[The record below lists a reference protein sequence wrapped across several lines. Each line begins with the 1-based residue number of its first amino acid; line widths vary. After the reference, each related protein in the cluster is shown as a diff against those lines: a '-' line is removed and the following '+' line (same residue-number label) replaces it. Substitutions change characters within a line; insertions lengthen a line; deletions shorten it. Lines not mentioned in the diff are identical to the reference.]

1 MAKRETVWIA
11 NLYLRLSKEDKR
23 SANAES
29 ISIETQRMKTSN
41 FANNN
46 NIIIRKEYVDD
57 GESGV
62 FFERPEFQAMMHDVE
77 EGNANCIIVKD
88 LSRLGRNDVQANLYY
103 EDIFIAR
110 GIRFIAIDDGVD
122 TYLNGYQQI
131 ATFKNMYNA
140 MYPRDISEKT
150 RSAYKTKS
158 ESGWFLGSKA
168 PYGYKKNPKDKHHL
182 IIDEEVAHI
191 VKHIFDLAKQGYGKR
206 KITKILHEEKIPTPA
221 AYAKAQGMN
230 HYSAMT
236 AHDDE
241 YYWCD
246 DTVGDMLINEV
257 YIGNMVNHKKEK
269 PFKSKK
275 FRDVPKDEWIV
286 VENTHEPIIDKQT
299 FDEVQKLLESRS
311 RETKTGETQ
320 IFAKIIKCM
329 DCKKALV
336 FSNAT
341 KSYVCNTYNLKG
353 KQYCPSHYIRY
364 DELYGVV
371 LADIYAKT
379 VILETDREAL
389 YKAALKCNEQKI
401 MAETKDN
408 QRKLAK
414 ANKRIDELELLIK
427 KTYENS
433 VLGNLSSERMA
444 SLLAEYEKEQAELKV
459 EASRIESEL
468 KEYHKSKDNAI
479 DFVNL
484 IEKYIGI
491 KELNYEILH
500 ELIDRIE
507 VGEKYEYQGE
517 TYQDINIYYKFVGTV
532 EILDD
537 LCYTKD
543 AG

>member
-29 ISIETQRMKTSN
+29 ISIETQRMKTTD
-41 FANNN
+41 FANKNS
-46 NIIIRKEYVDD
+46 IIIRKEYVDD

-62 FFERPEFQAMMHDVE
+62 FFERPAFQEMMRDVD
-77 EGNANCIIVKD
+77 EGNANCVIVRD

-131 ATFKNMYNA
+131 ATFKNMFNA
-140 MYPRDISEKT
+140 AYPRDISIKT
-150 RSAYKTKS
+150 ISAYRTKA
-158 ESGWFLGSKA
+158 ELGWFLGGKA
-168 PYGYKKNPKDKHHL
+168 PYGYQKDTNNKHHL
-182 IIDEEVAHI
+182 VIDNEVAHI

-221 AYAKAQGMN
+221 AYAKTQGIN
-230 HYSAMT
+230 HYAAMT

-241 YYWCD
+241 CYWCD

-257 YIGNMVNHKKEK
+257 YIGNMVNHRKEK

-299 FDEVQKLLESRS
+299 FNEVQKLLESRA

-320 IFAKIIKCM
+320 IFAKLIKCM

-353 KQYCPSHYIRY
+353 KQYCASHYIRY
-364 DELYGVV
+364 DDLYSVI

-379 VILETDREAL
+379 VILETDRESL

-401 MAETKDN
+401 MAETKEN

-414 ANKRIDELELLIK
+414 ANKRIAELELLIK

-433 VLGNLSSERMA
+433 ILGTLSSERMA
-444 SLLAEYEKEQAELKV
+444 SLLSGYEDEQAELKTTV
-459 EASRIESEL
+459 AKIECEL
-468 KEYHKSKDNAI
+468 SEYHKSRDNAI

-491 KELNYEILH
+491 KELTYEILH

-507 VGEKYEYQGE
+507 VGEKYEYNYE

-532 EILDD
+532 DFEKEFNIP
-537 LCYTKD
+537 KV
-543 AG
+543 G

>member
-29 ISIETQRMKTSN
+29 ISIETQRMKTTD
-41 FANNN
+41 FANKNS
-46 NIIIRKEYVDD
+46 IIIRKEYVDD

-62 FFERPEFQAMMHDVE
+62 FFERPAFQEMMRDVD
-77 EGNANCIIVKD
+77 EGNANCVIVRD

-131 ATFKNMYNA
+131 ATFKNMFNA
-140 MYPRDISEKT
+140 AYPRDISIKT
-150 RSAYKTKS
+150 ISAYRTKA
-158 ESGWFLGSKA
+158 ELGWFLGGKA
-168 PYGYKKNPKDKHHL
+168 PYGYQKDPNNKHHL
-182 IIDEEVAHI
+182 VIDNEVAHI

-206 KITKILHEEKIPTPA
+206 KITKILHEEKIPTPST
-221 AYAKAQGMN
+221 YAKAQGIY
-230 HYSAMT
+230 HYAAMT
-236 AHDDE
+236 AHNDE
-241 YYWCD
+241 CYWCD
-246 DTVGDMLINEV
+246 DTVGAMLINEV
-257 YIGNMVNHKKEK
+257 YIGNMVNHRKEK

-299 FDEVQKLLESRS
+299 FNEVQKLLESRA

-320 IFAKIIKCM
+320 IFAKLIKCM

-353 KQYCPSHYIRY
+353 KQYCASHYIRY
-364 DELYGVV
+364 DDLYSVI
-371 LADIYAKT
+371 LADIYAKN
-379 VILETDREAL
+379 VILETDRESL
-389 YKAALKCNEQKI
+389 YKAALKCNEQKL
-401 MAETKDN
+401 MVETKEN

-414 ANKRIDELELLIK
+414 ANKRIAELELLIK

-433 VLGNLSSERMA
+433 ILGNLSSERMA
-444 SLLAEYEKEQAELKV
+444 SLLSGYEDEQAELKATV
-459 EASRIESEL
+459 AKIEGEL
-468 KEYHKSKDNAI
+468 SEYHKSRDNAI

-491 KELNYEILH
+491 KELTYEILH

-507 VGEKYEYQGE
+507 VGEKYEYNYE

-532 EILDD
+532 DFEKEFNIP
-537 LCYTKD
+537 KV
-543 AG
+543 G

>member
-29 ISIETQRMKTSN
+29 ISIETQRMKTTD
-41 FANNN
+41 FANKNS
-46 NIIIRKEYVDD
+46 IIIRKEYVDD

-62 FFERPEFQAMMHDVE
+62 FFERPAFQEMMRDVD
-77 EGNANCIIVKD
+77 EGNANCVIVRD

-131 ATFKNMYNA
+131 ATFKNMFNA
-140 MYPRDISEKT
+140 AYPRDISIKT
-150 RSAYKTKS
+150 ISAYRTKA
-158 ESGWFLGSKA
+158 ELGWFLGGKA
-168 PYGYKKNPKDKHHL
+168 PYGYQKDPNNKHHL
-182 IIDEEVAHI
+182 VIDNEVAHI

-206 KITKILHEEKIPTPA
+206 KITKILHEEKIPTPST
-221 AYAKAQGMN
+221 YAKAQGIY
-230 HYSAMT
+230 HYAAMT
-236 AHDDE
+236 AHNDE
-241 YYWCD
+241 CYWCD
-246 DTVGDMLINEV
+246 DTVGAMLINEV
-257 YIGNMVNHKKEK
+257 YIGNMVNHRKEK

-286 VENTHEPIIDKQT
+286 IENTHEPIIDKQT
-299 FDEVQKLLESRS
+299 FNEVQKLLESRA

-320 IFAKIIKCM
+320 IFAKLIKCM

-353 KQYCPSHYIRY
+353 KQYCASHYIRY
-364 DELYGVV
+364 DDLYSVI

-379 VILETDREAL
+379 VILETDRESL

-401 MAETKDN
+401 MVETKEN

-414 ANKRIDELELLIK
+414 ANKRIAELERLIK

-433 VLGNLSSERMA
+433 ILGNLSSERMA
-444 SLLAEYEKEQAELKV
+444 SLLSGYEDEQAKLKATVAKIEGEL
-459 EASRIESEL
+459 S
-468 KEYHKSKDNAI
+468 EYHKSRDNAI
-479 DFVNL
+479 DF
-484 IEKYIGI
+484 
-491 KELNYEILH
+491 NY
-500 ELIDRIE
+500 
-507 VGEKYEYQGE
+507 E

-532 EILDD
+532 DFEKEFNIPRV
-537 LCYTKD
+537 
-543 AG
+543 G